1 MLVLS
6 RAPGESIMIADNIEV
21 TIIGIEGHKVKLGIA
36 APSSVPVHRLE
47 IYERIRRER
56 GETDPA
62 GNATQPHV

>member
-6 RAPGESIMIADNIEV
+6 RLPGESIMIADNIEV
-21 TIIGIEGHKVKLGIA
+21 TIIGIEGNKVKLGIA

-62 GNATQPHV
+62 GNAMQPHV

>member
-6 RAPGESIMIADNIEV
+6 RMPGESIMIADNIEV
-21 TIIGIEGHKVKLGIA
+21 TIIAIEGHKVKLGIA

-56 GETDPA
+56 GKTDTA
-62 GNATQPHV
+62 GNAM

>member
-21 TIIGIEGHKVKLGIA
+21 TIIGIEGNKVKLGIA
-36 APSSVPVHRLE
+36 APSSVPVHRL
-47 IYERIRRER
+47 ERIRRER

>member
-21 TIIGIEGHKVKLGIA
+21 TIIGIEGNKVKLGIA

>member
-21 TIIGIEGHKVKLGIA
+21 TIIAIEGHKVKLGIA

-62 GNATQPHV
+62 SNATQPRV

>member
-6 RAPGESIMIADNIEV
+6 RLPGESIMIADTIEV
-21 TIIGIEGHKVKLGIA
+21 TIIAIEGHKVKLGIA